1 MVAIMRG
8 LPVPER
14 TEDFT
19 ADPVEL
25 FFDLAFVYAFS
36 QLVAHL
42 VHFPTWAGAGEAALI
57 FMVLWMGWSTFTWA
71 ANAVSGNAREVRLV
85 FLIGTA
91 VSVPMGASVQTA
103 FSSGGGTFAICASVI
118 VALGIALQLWA
129 TSGSDA
135 TRNEYLSILRY
146 GLPNMLACTLLII
159 GGFVDGGARKVL
171 WVSFIVVVMVA
182 IQFSKGGDWLTRP
195 GHFAERHGLIIII
208 ALGEIVVAIGISVVD
223 SLDEAEGL
231 PTQTLWGL
239 IAAGVMAA
247 LLWWSYFDR
256 VLPAL
261 EHRAESLEGNERS
274 QFIANVYT
282 LTHIA
287 LVAGIIAMASAIEE
301 ILLHPKDQVYTEF
314 LVMFVGGIALFFGG
328 ISIAVFLAYR
338 VVAIERLTAIV
349 AIGVLALAGSSLDGV
364 TLLLIIDVILIVTL
378 LGEHRRI
385 EGRNNDAVDSAEL
398 ANA

>member
-1 MVAIMRG
+1 MRG

-42 VHFPTWAGAGEAALI
+42 VHFPTWTGAYEAAII

-71 ANAVSGNAREVRLV
+71 ANAVSGNAREVRAV
-85 FLIGTA
+85 FLVGTA

-118 VALGIALQLWA
+118 VALGIALQAWA
-129 TSGSDA
+129 TSGSED
-135 TRNEYLSILRY
+135 TRSEFMSIVRY
-146 GLPNMLACTLLII
+146 GAPNMFACALLIV
-159 GGFVDGGARKVL
+159 GGFVNGDGRKIL
-171 WVSFIVVVMVA
+171 WISFIVVVMIA
-182 IQFSKGGDWLTRP
+182 MQFSKGGDWLTRP

-208 ALGEIVVAIGISVVD
+208 ALGEIVVAIGISVVN
-223 SLDEAEGL
+223 SLDEATGL

-239 IAAGVMAA
+239 IAAGIMAG
-247 LLWWSYFDR
+247 LLWWGYFDR
-256 VLPAL
+256 VQPAM
-261 EHRAESLEGNERS
+261 EHRAEALEGNDRS

-282 LTHIA
+282 LTHVL
-287 LVAGIIAMASAIEE
+287 LVSGIIAMAAAIEE
-301 ILLHPKDQVYTEF
+301 ILLHPKDEVHTEF

-328 ISIAVFLAYR
+328 IIIAAFLAYR
-338 VVAIERLTAIV
+338 VVATERLAAIA
-349 AIGVLALAGSSLDGV
+349 AIALLAVVGSSLDGV
-364 TLLLIIDVILIVTL
+364 TLLLLIDVILAICL
-378 LGEHRRI
+378 IAEHLRI
-385 EGRNNDAVDSAEL
+385 EGPRANDDADADEL